1 MITLRE
7 LKGTKEDYLLL
18 HKWCSNKNVYEW
30 FEQRLLSL
38 EEIINKYKKK
48 LNEKKQ
54 QLFIIQLN
62 GKDIGYTQIY
72 KFEKDIDFKELNN
85 YRCLY
90 EFDTFIGEEEYL
102 SKGYGTIII
111 KEITKLIYSNYE
123 ADAIILR
130 PFKRNVRAVKCYK
143 KSGYIIINEY
153 EGKDSLNNKETILIL
168 LNEKNTN
175 V

>member
-1 MITLRE
+1 MITLR
-7 LKGTKEDYLLL
+7 KFKDSKEDYQLL

-30 FEQRLLSL
+30 FEQRILSL
-38 EEIINKYKKK
+38 DEITNKYKKK
-48 LNEKKQ
+48 LNDKKQ

-72 KFEKDIDFKELNN
+72 KYEEDFKELSN
-85 YRCLY
+85 YKCLY

-102 SKGYGTIII
+102 SKGYGTSII
-111 KEITKLIYSNYE
+111 KEITNMIYSNYE

-130 PFKRNVRAVKCYK
+130 PFKRNIRAVKCYQ
-143 KSGYIIINEY
+143 KSGYDIIDEY

-175 V
+175 N